1 MTSRILLVSGPVR
14 SGKSDYAEE
23 LTKAASE
30 EAAVGAGGT
39 NVSPEGL
46 VAYLATAEAG
56 DQEMADRIAAHQA
69 RRPQAWLTK
78 EAPFRPAEAIQEAY
92 AAGRRVMLLDCLT
105 MLVSNW
111 LCRLLPEEEQEQL
124 LEQDYFSAIAQP
136 VEEIFA
142 LIRSLQDVTLV
153 IVTDETGWGLVP
165 DNALGRLYR
174 DLAGR
179 INRQAAAAADQVWLV
194 VMGLPQQL
202 K

>member
-1 MTSRILLVSGPVR
+1 MTSRIVLVSGPVR

-30 EAAVGAGGT
+30 KAAAATG
-39 NVSPEGL
+39 VSPEEL
-46 VAYLATAEAG
+46 VAYVATAEAG
-56 DQEMADRIAAHQA
+56 DQEMASRIAAHQA

-78 EAPFRPAEAIQEAY
+78 EAPFHPATAIQEAY
-92 AAGRRVMLLDCLT
+92 AAGRRVLLLDCLT

-124 LEQDYFSAIAQP
+124 LEQDYFSAMAQP
-136 VEEIFA
+136 VEEMFA
-142 LIRSLQDVTLV
+142 LIRSLEDVTLV
-153 IVTDETGWGLVP
+153 MVTDEVGWGLVP

-179 INRQAAAAADQVWLV
+179 INRQAAAAADQAWLV

>member
-1 MTSRILLVSGPVR
+1 MTSRIVLVSGPVR

-30 EAAVGAGGT
+30 EAAAATG
-39 NVSPEGL
+39 VSPEEL
-46 VAYLATAEAG
+46 VAYVATAEAG
-56 DQEMADRIAAHQA
+56 DQEMASRIAAHQA
-69 RRPQAWLTK
+69 RRPRAWLTK
-78 EAPFRPAEAIQEAY
+78 EAPFHPALAIQEAY
-92 AAGRRVMLLDCLT
+92 AAGRRVLLLDCLT

-124 LEQDYFSAIAQP
+124 LEQDYFNAMAQP
-136 VEEIFA
+136 VEEMLA
-142 LIRSLQDVTLV
+142 LIRSLEDVTLV
-153 IVTDETGWGLVP
+153 MVTDEVGWGLVP

-179 INRQAAAAADQVWLV
+179 INRQAAAAADQAWLV

>member
-1 MTSRILLVSGPVR
+1 MTSRIVLVSGPVR

-30 EAAVGAGGT
+30 KAAAATG
-39 NVSPEGL
+39 VSPEEL
-46 VAYLATAEAG
+46 VAYVATAEAG
-56 DQEMADRIAAHQA
+56 DQEMASRIAAHQA

-78 EAPFRPAEAIQEAY
+78 EAPFHPAAAIQEAY
-92 AAGRRVMLLDCLT
+92 AAGRRVLLLDCLT

-124 LEQDYFSAIAQP
+124 LEQDYFSAMAQP
-136 VEEIFA
+136 VEEMFA
-142 LIRSLQDVTLV
+142 LIRSLEDVTLV
-153 IVTDETGWGLVP
+153 MVTDEVGWGLVP

-179 INRQAAAAADQVWLV
+179 INRQAAAAADQAWLV